1 MQGDLQNIGREYIR
15 LRRNNYE
22 KEKLLSVL
30 LAGAMSASIFV
41 GCGSSATDWDY
52 ISNKG
57 ELVIGVTYFEPMNY
71 LDADGKLTGFETEF
85 AEAVC
90 EKMGVTPKFQK
101 IDWDSKEVELNSKT
115 IDCIWNGLTIDDDR
129 KTTMDISTPY
139 MENKQVMVAKSDVAD
154 KIKSADDLKDKT
166 VVAEKKSAGETVAQ
180 TDEFFSS
187 AKYVSVDAQAKA
199 LLEVKSGTADVAVID
214 YVMSIG
220 TLKSGLDYA
229 DLKVVDGKD
238 FSPEQYGIALRKDSP
253 ETLKKLNDAIQ
264 AVADD
269 GTLDKIAEKYSLQ
282 DLLLVKRNNL
292 IKISLYI
299 QGGLC
304 SPVVLFI
311 DYKFAGSNL

>member
-1 MQGDLQNIGREYIR
+1 MKKISAL
-15 LRRNNYE
+15 
-22 KEKLLSVL
+22 L
-30 LAGAMSASIFV
+30 LAGVMAATALA
-41 GCGSSATDWDY
+41 GCGGSNSTTAKGSSETENDWTY
-52 ISNKG
+52 IQNKG
-57 ELVIGVTYFEPMNY
+57 EFVIGITYFEPMNY
-71 LDADGKLTGFETEF
+71 MDENGNLTGFETEF
-85 AEAVC
+85 ATKVC

-101 IDWDSKEVELNSKT
+101 IDWDSKEVELNAKT

-129 KTTMDISTPY
+129 KSTMDISTPY

-220 TLKSGLDYA
+220 TLKSGSDYS

-282 DLLLVKRNNL
+282 DLLLVK
-292 IKISLYI
+292 K
-299 QGGLC
+299 
-304 SPVVLFI
+304 
-311 DYKFAGSNL
+311 K

>member
-1 MQGDLQNIGREYIR
+1 MKKISAL
-15 LRRNNYE
+15 
-22 KEKLLSVL
+22 L
-30 LAGAMSASIFV
+30 LAGVMAATALA
-41 GCGSSATDWDY
+41 GCGGSNSTTAKGSSETENDWTY
-52 ISNKG
+52 IQNKG
-57 ELVIGVTYFEPMNY
+57 EFVIGITYFEPMNY
-71 LDADGKLTGFETEF
+71 MDENGNLTGFETEF
-85 AEAVC
+85 ATKVC

-101 IDWDSKEVELNSKT
+101 IDWDSKEVELNAKT

-129 KTTMDISTPY
+129 KSTMDISTPY

-220 TLKSGLDYA
+220 TLKSGSDYA

-282 DLLLVKRNNL
+282 DLLLVK
-292 IKISLYI
+292 K
-299 QGGLC
+299 
-304 SPVVLFI
+304 
-311 DYKFAGSNL
+311 K

>member
-1 MQGDLQNIGREYIR
+1 MKKKIFI
-15 LRRNNYE
+15 
-22 KEKLLSVL
+22 LLLCVVL
-30 LAGAMSASIFV
+30 V
-41 GCGSSATDWDY
+41 ATC
-52 ISNKG
+52 I
-57 ELVIGVTYFEPMNY
+57 LCGVTGIFGNDSQNSAKSQTPDTAVTENVTFPSTVDS
-71 LDADGKLTGFETEF
+71 LTLKVGESKLIELSS
-85 AEAVC
+85 
-90 EKMGVTPKFQK
+90 EKAKSVTK
-101 IDWDSKEVELNSKT
+101 WTSSDSKIVTVDDGGRVDALKEGTALISAISKDKSKSEV
-115 IDCIWNGLTIDDDR
+115 
-129 KTTMDISTPY
+129 
-139 MENKQVMVAKSDVAD
+139 QVMVAKSDVAD

-166 VVAEKKSAGETVAQ
+166 VVAEKKSAGESVAQ

-220 TLKSGLDYA
+220 TLKSGSDYA

-282 DLLLVKRNNL
+282 DLLLVK
-292 IKISLYI
+292 K
-299 QGGLC
+299 
-304 SPVVLFI
+304 
-311 DYKFAGSNL
+311 K

>member
-1 MQGDLQNIGREYIR
+1 M
-15 LRRNNYE
+15 
-22 KEKLLSVL
+22 KKKKLLSVL

-220 TLKSGLDYA
+220 TLKSGSDYA

-311 DYKFAGSNL
+311 DYKFTGSNL

>member
-1 MQGDLQNIGREYIR
+1 M
-15 LRRNNYE
+15 
-22 KEKLLSVL
+22 KKKKLLSLL

-129 KTTMDISTPY
+129 KSTMDISTPY

-154 KIKSADDLKDKT
+154 KIKSADDVCFHNQL
-166 VVAEKKSAGETVAQ
+166 
-180 TDEFFSS
+180 
-187 AKYVSVDAQAKA
+187 
-199 LLEVKSGTADVAVID
+199 
-214 YVMSIG
+214 IG
-220 TLKSGLDYA
+220 K
-229 DLKVVDGKD
+229 
-238 FSPEQYGIALRKDSP
+238 
-253 ETLKKLNDAIQ
+253 
-264 AVADD
+264 
-269 GTLDKIAEKYSLQ
+269 
-282 DLLLVKRNNL
+282 
-292 IKISLYI
+292 
-299 QGGLC
+299 
-304 SPVVLFI
+304 LFI
-311 DYKFAGSNL
+311 TVIQQNILATRHPSQEIGESIRDNYIYNFILRIQKMIQSQR

>member
-1 MQGDLQNIGREYIR
+1 M
-15 LRRNNYE
+15 
-22 KEKLLSVL
+22 KKKKLLSLL

-57 ELVIGVTYFEPMNY
+57 EFVIGVTYFEPMNY

-129 KTTMDISTPY
+129 KSTMDISTPY

-166 VVAEKKSAGETVAQ
+166 VVERRSQ
-180 TDEFFSS
+180 
-187 AKYVSVDAQAKA
+187 Q
-199 LLEVKSGTADVAVID
+199 VK
-214 YVMSIG
+214 
-220 TLKSGLDYA
+220 
-229 DLKVVDGKD
+229 
-238 FSPEQYGIALRKDSP
+238 
-253 ETLKKLNDAIQ
+253 
-264 AVADD
+264 
-269 GTLDKIAEKYSLQ
+269 
-282 DLLLVKRNNL
+282 LLLRQTSSSQVQSMFLLTHRL
-292 IKISLYI
+292 R
-299 QGGLC
+299 
-304 SPVVLFI
+304 LFSRLSQ
-311 DYKFAGSNL
+311 AQQMLRLSTM